1 MVLLSDK
8 IAVVFYSEQL
18 LCYTACGG
26 EKMST
31 DDKFEHL
38 VDEPECMQ
46 KIRKQEEKL
55 RKMVEPPAGIKKIME
70 NEARIA
76 DMASAATRLSSMNL
90 PSLDVPYM
98 AGAMEMAHAMSQ
110 LPKPAIAPHIPQ
122 IMKEISD
129 RMDAIVAPARESQAL
144 LKGMEAVRKW
154 DLPTFT
160 KPELMGF
167 LEASKYFDV
176 IPHAALDWSSWT
188 TPLSEVSRRLSD
200 CAAAFSFDGLSEV
213 LQKTIYP
220 YFNWERQK
228 RQERIFAQTLSAAR
242 WFPYIRGA
250 TFFPGFFGINQILAE
265 SPDEQERVNQIDQ
278 MVFSFYTE
286 ERVQEI
292 KAEWGELGLPEHIY
306 RILAQAVD
314 AYLRGEYA
322 MTTIVLSSLWEGIV
336 GQKAT
341 GQDSYKV
348 SKRTIQNFQKLIKVN
363 ELPGMCAEFYETNV
377 MYTCTSVE
385 EVKPDVPGRH
395 ANAHGWFSSY
405 PTQKAGL
412 NAIMLTDF
420 LLFVVESVADAE

>member
-144 LKGMEAVRKW
+144 LKGMEAVQKW

-228 RQERIFAQTLSAAR
+228 RQERIFAQALSAAR

-336 GQKAT
+336 
-341 GQDSYKV
+341 
-348 SKRTIQNFQKLIKVN
+348 
-363 ELPGMCAEFYETNV
+363 
-377 MYTCTSVE
+377 
-385 EVKPDVPGRH
+385 
-395 ANAHGWFSSY
+395 
-405 PTQKAGL
+405 
-412 NAIMLTDF
+412 
-420 LLFVVESVADAE
+420 

>member
-18 LCYTACGG
+18 LCYTAFGG
-26 EKMST
+26 EKMSA
-31 DDKFEHL
+31 DDKFERL
-38 VDEPECMQ
+38 FDEPEWMQ
-46 KIRKQEEKL
+46 KVKKQEEKL
-55 RKMVEPPAGIKKIME
+55 RKIAEPPAGIKKIME

-76 DMASAATRLSSMNL
+76 DMVSATTRLSSMNI
-90 PSLDVPYM
+90 PTFDVPEM
-98 AGAMEMAHAMSQ
+98 TGAMEMAHAMSQ
-110 LPKPAIAPHIPQ
+110 LPKPVIAPHISQ

-144 LKGMEAVRKW
+144 LKGMEAVQKW
-154 DLPTFT
+154 NLPTFT

-167 LEASKYFDV
+167 LEASKYFDA

-188 TPLSEVSRRLSD
+188 TPLSEASRRLSD

-220 YFNWERQK
+220 YFDWERQE
-228 RQERIFAQTLSAAR
+228 RQERIFAQALSAAL

-265 SPDEQERVNQIDQ
+265 YPEEQERVSQIDQ

-286 ERVQEI
+286 ERVEEI
-292 KAEWGELGLPEHIY
+292 KAEWGELGLHEPIY
-306 RILAQAVD
+306 RILTQAVE

-322 MTTIVLSSLWEGIV
+322 VTTIVLSSLWEGII
-336 GQKAT
+336 GRKAT
-341 GQDSYKV
+341 GQDSYRV
-348 SKRTIQNFQKLIKVN
+348 SRKTKENFQLLIKEN
-363 ELPGMCAEFYETNV
+363 ELPVMCAEFYETYV
-377 MYTCTSVE
+377 MYTCNSVE

>member
-31 DDKFEHL
+31 VDKFEHL

-76 DMASAATRLSSMNL
+76 DIASAVTRLPSMNI
-90 PSLDVPYM
+90 PSLDVPSM
-98 AGAMEMAHAMSQ
+98 TGAMEVAHTMSQ
-110 LPKPAIAPHIPQ
+110 LPKPVIAPHVPQ

-129 RMDAIVAPARESQAL
+129 RIDAIVAPVRESQAL
-144 LKGMEAVRKW
+144 LKGVEAVQKW

-167 LEASKYFDV
+167 LEASKYFDA

-188 TPLSEVSRRLSD
+188 TPLSEASRRLSD

-220 YFNWERQK
+220 YFDWERQE
-228 RQERIFAQTLSAAR
+228 RQERIFAQALSAAL

-265 SPDEQERVNQIDQ
+265 YPEEQERVSQIDQ

-286 ERVQEI
+286 ERVEEI
-292 KAEWGELGLPEHIY
+292 KAEWGELGLHEPIY
-306 RILAQAVD
+306 RILTQAVE

-322 MTTIVLSSLWEGIV
+322 VTTIVLSSLWEGII
-336 GQKAT
+336 GRKAT
-341 GQDSYKV
+341 GQDSYRV
-348 SKRTIQNFQKLIKVN
+348 SRKTKENFQLLIKEN
-363 ELPGMCAEFYETNV
+363 ELPVMCAEFYETYV
-377 MYTCTSVE
+377 MYTCNSVE